1 MDTCFNDAFVSLIE
15 PAGGSSSSI
24 RGLDGAVACLAQT
37 YWDGP
42 RAPGYSPMKKQGAI
56 VLGLGGDNSDGA
68 VYASRTPHSL
78 QHLVDLASW
87 RVQGDVL

>member
-1 MDTCFNDAFVSLIE
+1 MPSSLRLSRLEDPPQAFE
-15 PAGGSSSSI
+15 
-24 RGLDGAVACLAQT
+24 GLTVRFACLAQT

-68 VYASRTPHSL
+68 VYASRTPHSV
-78 QHLVDLASW
+78 QRLVDLASW
-87 RVQGDVL
+87 PVQGNVL

>member
-1 MDTCFNDAFVSLIE
+1 M
-15 PAGGSSSSI
+15 
-24 RGLDGAVACLAQT
+24 AQT

-68 VYASRTPHSL
+68 VYASRPPHSL

-87 RVQGDVL
+87 PVQGDVLRGRHGERIFE

>member
-1 MDTCFNDAFVSLIE
+1 MDTCFDGAFVSPIE
-15 PAGGSSSSI
+15 PAGGSSSGI
-24 RGLDGAVACLAQT
+24 RRLDGAVACLAQT

-68 VYASRTPHSL
+68 VYALLAHVLPTR
-78 QHLVDLASW
+78 LVDHASW
-87 RVQGDVL
+87 PVQGNVL